1 MIFTDTHTHL
11 YLEEFDEDRKQV
23 VDEAIKNGVQY
34 LFLPN
39 VDSSTINAMLALSDE
54 FPKNCFPMIGVH
66 PTSINAS
73 NIESEIEMVK
83 LWIEKRKFF
92 AIGEIG
98 IDLYWDKTFLQQ
110 QEIAFKLQVEL
121 ALEYKLPLVIHSR
134 NSLELIIQILKTDF
148 INKPLHAV
156 FHCYPGNLIQAKT
169 LTDMGF
175 MLGIGG
181 VVTYKNAGLAEIIKQ
196 IGLEHVLLE
205 TDSPYLTPVP
215 YRGKRNK
222 SLYIINI
229 AQKLA
234 ELTSTPLETVA
245 EITTNNALSFFGLK

>member
-11 YLEEFDEDRKQV
+11 YLEEFDVDRKQV
-23 VDEAIKNGVQY
+23 IDEAIKNGVPY

-39 VDSSTINAMLALSDE
+39 VDSATINTMLALSDE

-73 NIESEIEMVK
+73 NFESEIEMVK
-83 LWIEKRKFF
+83 QWLEKRKFY

-110 QEIAFKLQVEL
+110 QEVVFKLQVEL

-134 NSLELIIQILKTDF
+134 NSLDLIIQILKTDF
-148 INKPLHAV
+148 ANKPLKAV

-169 LTDMGF
+169 LIDMGF

-181 VVTYKNAGLAEIIKQ
+181 VVTYKNAGLAEVVKQ
-196 IGLEHVLLE
+196 IGLLHVLLE

-234 ELTSTPLETVA
+234 ALTNTSLETVA